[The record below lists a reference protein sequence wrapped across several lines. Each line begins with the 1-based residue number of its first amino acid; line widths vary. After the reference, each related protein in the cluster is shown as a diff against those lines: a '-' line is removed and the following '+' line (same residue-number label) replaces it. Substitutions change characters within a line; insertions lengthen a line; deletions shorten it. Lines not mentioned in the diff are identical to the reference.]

1 MPADRLFTTPF
12 PKLWTSQILSQI
24 AQNLLNFA
32 LIIQVFE
39 LASHSRF
46 ANVAVGMLI
55 LSFGVPSIIFAALAG
70 VYVDYW
76 DRKKVLVVTN
86 LLRALLVLGYMV
98 VGANL
103 WLILAL
109 SFVVSAVTQFFT
121 PAEAA
126 AIPSLVSKQQ
136 LVSANSLFVF
146 TMYGSFIVGY
156 SLAGPVISLMGD
168 RAPFYLTSAM
178 FAIAGL
184 LCLFLPPLRVAQIQT
199 RRFGAILR
207 TAKAEI
213 LTSWRTILEN
223 HNLYYPI
230 FQLTMTQ
237 TLVGIILTL
246 APALSLALLKLALPD
261 ASHVLIIPAGL
272 GMVVGVLLVGQ
283 LIKRWDKINL
293 IALGTTLAALALMS
307 LGLSGQLYRNLGDS
321 QIASIRTVT
330 IIVAILVFVLGLM
343 NAWISVTS
351 QTLLQEHSSEELRGR
366 VFGALNM
373 LINVAAT
380 VPIFLAGILAD
391 LFSVTKVIFTLGAA
405 VLLYGLWQA
414 ARLRQIHASV
424 ESE

>member
-1 MPADRLFTTPF
+1 MRTERLFMTPF
-12 PKLWTSQILSQI
+12 PKLWASQVLSQI

-32 LIIQVFE
+32 LIIQVFQ

-55 LSFGVPSIIFAALAG
+55 LSFGIPSIIFAALAG

-76 DRKKVLVVTN
+76 DRKKVLVATN
-86 LLRALLVLGYMV
+86 LLRALLVLGYMA

-103 WLILAL
+103 WMILAL
-109 SFVVSAVTQFFT
+109 SFVISAVTQFFT

-126 AIPSLVSKQQ
+126 AIPSLVTKQQ
-136 LVSANSLFVF
+136 LVLANSLFVF

-178 FAIAGL
+178 FALAGL
-184 LCLFLPPLRVAQIQT
+184 LCLLLPTLRVAQVQA
-199 RRFGAILR
+199 RRFGEILR

-213 LTSWRTILEN
+213 RTSWSTILEN

-230 FQLTMTQ
+230 LQLTMTQ

-272 GMVVGVLLVGQ
+272 GMVAGVLVVGQ
-283 LIKRWDKINL
+283 LIKRWDKISL

-330 IIVAILVFVLGLM
+330 IIVAVLVFVLGLM

-380 VPIFLAGILAD
+380 LPIFLAGILAD
-391 LFSVTKVIFTLGAA
+391 LFSVTKVIFALGVA

-414 ARLRQIHASV
+414 ARLRQIHAAV

>member
-373 LINVAAT
+373 LINIAAT

>member
-1 MPADRLFTTPF
+1 MRTERLFMTPF
-12 PKLWTSQILSQI
+12 PKLWASQVLSQI

-32 LIIQVFE
+32 LIIQVFQ

-55 LSFGVPSIIFAALAG
+55 LSFGIPSIIFAALAG

-76 DRKKVLVVTN
+76 DRKKVLVATN
-86 LLRALLVLGYMV
+86 LLRALLVLGYMA

-103 WLILAL
+103 WMILAL
-109 SFVVSAVTQFFT
+109 SFVISAVTQFFT

-126 AIPSLVSKQQ
+126 AIPSLVTKQQ
-136 LVSANSLFVF
+136 LVLANSLFVF

-178 FAIAGL
+178 FALAGL
-184 LCLFLPPLRVAQIQT
+184 LCLLLPTLRVAQVQA
-199 RRFGAILR
+199 RRFGEILR

-213 LTSWRTILEN
+213 RTSWSTILEN

-272 GMVVGVLLVGQ
+272 GMVAGVLVVGQ
-283 LIKRWDKINL
+283 LIKRWDKISL

-330 IIVAILVFVLGLM
+330 IIVAVLVFVLGLM

-380 VPIFLAGILAD
+380 LPIFLAGILAD
-391 LFSVTKVIFTLGAA
+391 LFSVTKVIFALGVA

-414 ARLRQIHASV
+414 ARLRQIHAAV